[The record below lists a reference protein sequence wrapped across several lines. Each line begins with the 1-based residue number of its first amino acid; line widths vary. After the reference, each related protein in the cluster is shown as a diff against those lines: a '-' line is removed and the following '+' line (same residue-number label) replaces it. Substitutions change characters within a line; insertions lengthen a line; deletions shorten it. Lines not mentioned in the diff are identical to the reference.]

1 MENPYVP
8 NSFPNKLITGA
19 SAETGRLRVDVGQT
33 GFFEGREFRAAIDKT
48 APYTLKLVAP
58 IDFVLQL
65 QSLLSHD
72 GTATF
77 KAYTEQQVSSES
89 APFNDVVDTLPNNG
103 MSTAPEY
110 TPQITIIGGGTI
122 ALDGV
127 QAPREFI
134 KVKTATSTAQQ
145 STVGGNSIKERGLP
159 ANTYYLVFTGTDYS
173 YRLIYEE
180 RP

>member
-1 MENPYVP
+1 MSKSYP
-8 NSFPNKLITGA
+8 SFPEGA
-19 SAETGRLRVDVGQT
+19 FTTDNPKSLRLRVDVGQT

-65 QSLLSHD
+65 QALLSHD
-72 GTATF
+72 GIATF
-77 KAYTEQQVSSES
+77 SAYTEQQVSSES
-89 APFNDVVDTLPNNG
+89 APFNDVIDTLPNNG
-103 MSTAPEY
+103 MSTVPEY
-110 TPQITIIGGGTI
+110 TPQITIMGGGAI
-122 ALDGV
+122 VLDGV
-127 QAPREFI
+127 QVPREFI